1 MTTIRMLHTFD
12 EVSAI
17 GELLAGI
24 WDAPPEQPPI
34 DLSMVLA
41 IAHSDG
47 YVVGAYQDGASQHGE
62 LVGAS
67 VGFVGGRDR
76 DELHSHI
83 TGVRKDRTSAGIGFA
98 IKQHQRSWALERGLT
113 AITWTFDPLIARN
126 AYFNLTRLGGRI
138 AEYLINFYGPMD
150 DGLNLGQPSDRAF
163 VRWDL
168 AAAQTLPPPGPVGP
182 ARVILDRAP
191 DGSPIWHGELIAHE
205 PVELIIPDDIE
216 TMRRLDPALALRWRL
231 ALRDAMTTLLDQA
244 WTITGFRRGGG
255 FLVTPPTRTKI
266 ITQEDRDERRP

>member
-1 MTTIRMLHTFD
+1 MLHSFE
-12 EVSAI
+12 EVSAV
-17 GELLAGI
+17 GALLADI

-41 IAHSDG
+41 LAHSGG
-47 YVVGAYQDGASQHGE
+47 YVVGAYQDGD

-67 VGFVGGRDR
+67 VGFVGGQDR

-83 TGVRKDRTSAGIGFA
+83 TGVRKDRMSTGIGFT
-98 IKQHQRSWALERGLT
+98 IKQHQRNWALERGLT
-113 AITWTFDPLIARN
+113 TITWTFDPLIARN

-168 AAAQTLPPPGPVGP
+168 AAERTPPAAPVGP

-191 DGSPIWHGELIAHE
+191 DGSPVWHGELIADD
-205 PVELIIPDDIE
+205 PVELIIPADIE
-216 TMRRLDPALALRWRL
+216 TMRQQDPALALRWRL
-231 ALRDAMTTLLDQA
+231 ALRHAITALLDEGWA
-244 WTITGFRRGGG
+244 VTGFRRGGG
-255 FLVTPPTRTKI
+255 FLVAPWARMKT